1 MPPVLFMVTIS
12 LLPMY
17 GPIDATGAFTDTVMP
32 VAADSVVFITRDCEF
47 PVPIVSAARIAV
59 ATAAGAVFD
68 AGGAQTLFRLAR
80 LTALY
85 LVLLSIMCE
94 LHVEDL
100 HVSGVWKTN
109 TARE

>member
-1 MPPVLFMVTIS
+1 MLLMATIS

-17 GPIDATGAFTDTVMP
+17 GPIGATGAFPDTVMP
-32 VAADSVVFITRDCEF
+32 VAADSVVFITRDCDS
-47 PVPIVSAARIAV
+47 PVPIVSAVRIAV
-59 ATAAGAVFD
+59 ATAAGASFD
-68 AGGAQTLFRLAR
+68 AGGAQMLFRLAR
-80 LTALY
+80 LMAFY

-109 TARE
+109 RARE